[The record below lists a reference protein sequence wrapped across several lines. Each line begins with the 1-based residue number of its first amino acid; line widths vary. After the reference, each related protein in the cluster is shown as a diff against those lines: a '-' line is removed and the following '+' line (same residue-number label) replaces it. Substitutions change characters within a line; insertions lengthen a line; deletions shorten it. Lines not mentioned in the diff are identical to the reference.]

1 MQLRRRT
8 LAQPLGADARPHDL
22 AQSSAMEEEV
32 IPVLR
37 VEDAGRAIAWYEQ
50 LGFQKQW
57 EHQFEPGF
65 PLFVS
70 IARGRVR
77 IYLSEH
83 TGDATPNTLIHLNVN
98 DIDSIAT
105 ALEVPVDENGLA
117 GRECDVEDRTA
128 TASGSGLRPV
138 RPSASRL
145 KRVVG
150 LHASSASTGTRSRR
164 PRSP

>member
-1 MQLRRRT
+1 LRAH
-8 LAQPLGADARPHDL
+8 LARSSQASLRNARADVGAYVRPRDFVV
-22 AQSSAMEEEV
+22 SSAMEEEV

-37 VEDAGRAIAWYEQ
+37 VDDAGRAIAWYEQ

-83 TGDATPNTLIHLNVN
+83 TGDATPNTLIHLNVR
-98 DIDSIAT
+98 DIDSIA
-105 ALEVPVDENGLA
+105 AVLGVSVDENGLA
-117 GRECDVEDRTA
+117 GRECDVEDPDGNRLRIA
-128 TASGSGLRPV
+128 T
-138 RPSASRL
+138 
-145 KRVVG
+145 
-150 LHASSASTGTRSRR
+150 
-164 PRSP
+164 PRS